1 MTPAELRA
9 RAEEIKA
16 EWVAKA
22 AAGDA
27 KAKRL
32 LRECYPE
39 ETRDVDA
46 AAEVLAKP
54 PPRPWSEPGEEG

>member
-1 MTPAELRA
+1 VTPDDLAA
-9 RAEEIKA
+9 KTAAIKA
-16 EWVAKA
+16 EWEAKA

-39 ETRDVDA
+39 ETEAVDA
-46 AAEVLAKP
+46 AADALTH
-54 PPRPWSEPGEEG
+54 WSEGSENP